1 LGDFALTDRVAIITG
16 ANRGLGLETALA
28 LSTAGSRKVY
38 CLDLPE
44 KPGGDW
50 DAACQS
56 VAKLGGAGRLEYVT
70 ADVRGQK
77 KATQSSRR
85 NCSNARE
92 DGIFVSQQQAFL
104 EPHGLAWS
112 IQKKSSK
119 RCVDV
124 LYLTA
129 ST

>member
-1 LGDFALTDRVAIITG
+1 
-16 ANRGLGLETALA
+16 
-28 LSTAGSRKVY
+28 
-38 CLDLPE
+38 LDLPE